1 VIEKDIE
8 PAVRSWLK
16 GRNLMIAHEVMMGGY
31 CDLVGF
37 RFGSRPGRRIPSLD
51 LIVAVELKIR
61 DIAGA
66 LYQARTNRSAHE
78 SWVAMPAEKCYKMR
92 QASVHSFIDEGIGL
106 LSVDG
111 DAVRVCVE
119 PEFRPDAG
127 SVRLRTNLWRWKK
140 RLDRICTQEA
150 KLP

>member
-1 VIEKDIE
+1 
-8 PAVRSWLK
+8 
-16 GRNLMIAHEVMMGGY
+16 M
-31 CDLVGF
+31 
-37 RFGSRPGRRIPSLD
+37 D

-61 DIAGA
+61 DIAEV

-78 SWVAMPAEKCYKMR
+78 SWAAMPAEKVYRMR
-92 QASVHSFIDEGIGL
+92 KASVHSFVNEGIGL

-111 DAVRVCVE
+111 DTVRVCVE
-119 PEFRPDAG
+119 PDFRAG
-127 SVRLRTNLWRWKK
+127 AGTDRLKRNLWRWKK